1 MRTWEE
7 SLRERL
13 AASPEYAAEYL
24 NAVLEEHDPQAFL
37 LALRHVADANGG
49 VSKLAADAALSR
61 ESLYRTLSETGN
73 PKLTSLTAVLEA
85 LGMQLAILPKKVA

>member
-13 AASPEYAAEYL
+13 ATSPEYAAEYL
-24 NAVLEEHDPQAFL
+24 NAVLEENDSQAFL

-49 VSKLAADAALSR
+49 VSKLAADAELSR
-61 ESLYRTLSETGN
+61 ESLYRTLSENGN

-85 LGMQLAILPKKVA
+85 LGMQLAILPKKTA

>member
-13 AASPEYAAEYL
+13 SASPEYAAEYL
-24 NAVLEEHDPQAFL
+24 NAVLEENDPQAFL

-49 VSKLAADAALSR
+49 VSKLATDAELSR

-73 PKLTSLTAVLEA
+73 PKLTSLTAVLGA

>member
-24 NAVLEEHDPQAFL
+24 NAVLEENDPQAFL

-49 VSKLAADAALSR
+49 VSKLAANAELSR

-85 LGMQLAILPKKVA
+85 LGMQLAIMPKKIA

>member
-7 SLRERL
+7 SLLERL

-24 NAVLEEHDPQAFL
+24 NATLEENDPQAFL

-49 VSKLAADAALSR
+49 VSKLAADAELSR

-73 PKLTSLTAVLEA
+73 PKLTSLTAMLEA
-85 LGMQLAILPKKVA
+85 LGMQLAILPKKTA

>member
-1 MRTWEE
+1 MRKWEE

-13 AASPEYAAEYL
+13 AVSPEYAAEYL
-24 NAVLEEHDPQAFL
+24 NAVLEENDPQAFL

-49 VSKLAADAALSR
+49 VSKLAADAELSR

-73 PKLTSLTAVLEA
+73 PKLTSLTAVLGA
-85 LGMQLAILPKKVA
+85 LGMQLAILPKKAA

>member
-24 NAVLEEHDPQAFL
+24 NAILEENDPQAFL

-49 VSKLAADAALSR
+49 VSKLAAEAELSR

-85 LGMQLAILPKKVA
+85 LGMQLAILPKKTA